1 MLSRLRQIWDK
12 VRSSLWFI
20 PGLCVGF
27 SAVLALITPR
37 LDDVIPHEM
46 TTSLPLVYS
55 GSESLA
61 QSVLTTIATS
71 MIGVAGVVFS
81 MTIVSLQLA
90 SGQFGPRLLRT
101 FLRNRTNQFVLGTF
115 MGTFFYSIMVLPAIG
130 VDKDAQSAAEIS
142 VTVAIAL
149 AVISLAMLVYYIDNI
164 AQSIHAD
171 AVIRDVSRELEDA
184 ICHAF
189 PENAMAVPE
198 NARMTPPDADGLP
211 HTTRVSLG
219 HAGYLRFVNI
229 ERLLGVATRENV
241 RIELCKSS
249 GEFIRPC
256 EDAVI
261 VYGAGPV
268 EELVTERIKSA
279 LSVGPHRTTLQDPA
293 FGFQQLTEMGVRAL
307 SPGINDPTTACHCV
321 DRIGSAM
328 AAIASRERAPAA
340 YFGEHGRGVVVL
352 RPQSLPAMMEDTIE
366 SVARAA
372 GTHVAVYVC
381 LLDALRYVLSQVRHG
396 DDRDVILA
404 HVASVMERA
413 ADSLA
418 YPADIEVVRRSA
430 AWAGFDQSQ
439 PAL

>member
-1 MLSRLRQIWDK
+1 MLSRLRQIWDQI
-12 VRSSLWFI
+12 RSSLWFI

-46 TTSLPLVYS
+46 TASMPLVYS

-61 QSVLTTIATS
+61 ESVLTTIATS

-115 MGTFFYSIMVLPAIG
+115 LGTFFYSIMVLPAIG

-171 AVIRDVSRELEDA
+171 AVIQGVSRELEDA
-184 ICHAF
+184 ICHVF
-189 PENAMAVPE
+189 PEDAMAVPD

-211 HTTRVSLG
+211 HTTMVSLG
-219 HAGYLRFVNI
+219 CAGYLRFVNI
-229 ERLLGVATRENV
+229 EQLLEVATKENV
-241 RIELCKSS
+241 RIELCKAS

-256 EDAVI
+256 EDVVI
-261 VYGAGPV
+261 VSGANPI
-268 EELVTERIKSA
+268 EELVTEQIKSA

-293 FGFQQLTEMGVRAL
+293 FGFQQLTEMGIRAL

-321 DRIGSAM
+321 DRIGSAL
-328 AAIASRERAPAA
+328 ASVASREREPAA
-340 YFGEHGRGVVVL
+340 YLGEHGRGVVVVQ
-352 RPQSLPAMMEDTIE
+352 PQTLPAVLDDTIE
-366 SVARAA
+366 TIARAA
-372 GTHVAVYVC
+372 STHVVVWVC
-381 LLDALRYVLSQVRHG
+381 LLDTLRYVLSQVRHG
-396 DDRDVILA
+396 EDRDVILA
-404 HVASVMERA
+404 HVADVMQRA
-413 ADSLA
+413 RESLA
-418 YPADIEVVRRSA
+418 YPADIDKVHRSA